1 LQMRLTVE
9 QRNAVAEVGH
19 VCLVS
24 CPGSGKTR
32 TIVAK
37 LLHCIDTV
45 QGSTRRV
52 ACITHTNAAADEID
66 CRLRE
71 LCFGGEDLYYD
82 VCTIHG
88 FALQNILRPF
98 HHLLPEFRGGFTVLT
113 SNMEEYSDKA
123 NQLIQR
129 FALGNFAFE
138 EFERIQRSPDGAPTQ
153 LDTLPEDVQ
162 RQWCQWLD
170 ENGFVTLNEI
180 VHHSGRLVSTY
191 GHIASALASRFAW
204 ILVDEFQ
211 DSSRGQ
217 ILILKEIYRY
227 ARTTFFCVGD
237 PNQSIYG
244 FAGASPELLI
254 EFAEHI
260 QANTTHRLTG
270 NFRSSACICTV
281 SELLCASNPPMQA
294 VGEHAG
300 CTVMPTHHTV
310 ATPLAGVINQ
320 FLPAVRELNIPLGK
334 VAVIASWWMSLY
346 QLAGELRTLG
356 IPSIGPGA
364 RPYNRSHIIG
374 HLVEPIGAYLE
385 MREAALAIAVQRALF
400 TLLADLT
407 GHAIFSIYDY
417 KGRVAVCR
425 ILAEAESARAA
436 SGQAVK
442 WIIDVTASIA
452 TVLVDAAYLTQNNAA
467 TLRQSAAQMV
477 ADIQGRQN
485 GNELTVAELG
495 IFARPENCL
504 QLLTVHKAKGREFD
518 AVAVIDAHD
527 GKFPHFT
534 ISRIVDPTERDARYA
549 ESRRVVY
556 VAATR
561 AKQILMF
568 FSDTKDYRNRP
579 SPFLA
584 EMGL

>member
-1 LQMRLTVE
+1 MHLTDE
-9 QRNAVAEVGH
+9 QRNAVVETGH

-45 QGSTRRV
+45 EGSTRRV

-71 LCFGGEDLYYD
+71 LCFGREDLYYD

-98 HHLLPEFRGGFTVLT
+98 HHLLPEFSTGFALLT
-113 SNMEEYSDKA
+113 SNMDEYSEKA
-123 NQLIQR
+123 RELIHR
-129 FALGNFAFE
+129 YALRAFAFE
-138 EFERIQRSPDGAPTQ
+138 EFERIQRT
-153 LDTLPEDVQ
+153 PEGNPADLEAIPVRAQ
-162 RQWCQWLD
+162 REWCQWLD
-170 ENGFVTLNEI
+170 ENGYVTLNEI
-180 VHHSGRLVSTY
+180 VHHSGRLVSTHA
-191 GHIASALASRFAW
+191 HIASALASRFAW

-211 DSSRGQ
+211 DSSPGQ
-217 ILILKEIYRY
+217 ILILKEIHRFD
-227 ARTTFFCVGD
+227 RTTFFCVGD

-244 FAGASPELLI
+244 FAGASPQLLL
-254 EFAEHI
+254 EFANHI
-260 QANTTHRLTG
+260 QANTNHRLTG
-270 NFRSSACICTV
+270 NFRSSTSICRL
-281 SELLCASNPPMQA
+281 SEMLCASEPPMQA
-294 VGEHAG
+294 VGEHAN
-300 CTVMPTHHTV
+300 CAVIPTHHTV

-320 FLPAVRELNIPLGK
+320 FLPTVRRLEIPFGK
-334 VAVIASWWMSLY
+334 VAVLASWWMSLY

-364 RPYNRSHIIG
+364 RPYKRSHIIG

-385 MREAALAIAVQRALF
+385 MRDAKMAIAVQRALF

-407 GHAIFSIYDY
+407 GHPSFSIYDY
-417 KGRVAVCR
+417 KGRVAVCQ
-425 ILAEAESARAA
+425 ILAEAESARGAT
-436 SGQAVK
+436 GRAVD
-442 WIIDVTASIA
+442 WIMNVTARVA
-452 TVLVDAAYLTQNNAA
+452 TVLVEGGYVTQANAETLNDSA
-467 TLRQSAAQMV
+467 TQMV
-477 ADIQGRQN
+477 ADIQGRSN
-485 GNELTVAELG
+485 GNELTIAELG
-495 IFARPENCL
+495 IFARPDNCL
-504 QLLTVHKAKGREFD
+504 QLLSVHKAKGREFD

-534 ISRIVDPTERDARYA
+534 IYRIADQMERDARYA

-568 FSDTKDYRNRP
+568 FSDTRDYRNRP

-584 EMGL
+584 EIGL